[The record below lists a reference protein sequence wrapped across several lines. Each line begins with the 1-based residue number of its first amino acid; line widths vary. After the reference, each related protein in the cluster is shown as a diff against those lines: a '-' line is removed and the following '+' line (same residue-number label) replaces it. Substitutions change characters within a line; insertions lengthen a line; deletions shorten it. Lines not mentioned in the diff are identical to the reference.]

1 MQLSPAATS
10 IPQVVIAVSKSICN
24 CLFHVIS
31 LSLWSQH
38 VLEGKVYKQSYQKA
52 LGVARD
58 SSQHKYHRCWCS
70 LCFAFSEHSYSA
82 QKHTLAL
89 SGKKPNLWIADA
101 VSLLEEMHVFHF
113 SMSLHSPLL
122 SFFLFVKG
130 FPKQNYSNPMISVT
144 AFTHPLSQSS
154 PIILMRDFMLA
165 RAAWSGMSLLRIGGT
180 HGCVDPGT
188 DYKAFVIQLNS

>member
-1 MQLSPAATS
+1 MWYHCRFEASMCWRGKCISSLIRRRWVLQETPPS
-10 IPQVVIAVSKSICN
+10 ISTIGAGAPCALLFQSIVI
-24 CLFHVIS
+24 LP
-31 LSLWSQH
+31 
-38 VLEGKVYKQSYQKA
+38 
-52 LGVARD
+52 
-58 SSQHKYHRCWCS
+58 
-70 LCFAFSEHSYSA
+70 

-122 SFFLFVKG
+122 SFFLFVRG